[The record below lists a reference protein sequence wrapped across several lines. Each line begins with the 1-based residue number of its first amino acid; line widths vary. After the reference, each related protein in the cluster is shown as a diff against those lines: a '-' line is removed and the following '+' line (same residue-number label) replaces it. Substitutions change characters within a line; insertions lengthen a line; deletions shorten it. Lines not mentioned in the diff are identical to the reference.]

1 MAWGGTVNASELA
14 SLLPPGSL
22 FAACRADE
30 LADLLAL
37 ASQHDMKKGQTLLL
51 QGDPGDMLLILLA
64 GNAKVTM
71 VALNGREITL
81 DYADPGAVLGE
92 IAVLDGGART
102 ASVIALSEGSY
113 LRLTRAAFEA
123 FVERQPGMAWRLMKE
138 LARRLR
144 QTNNTIESDRAFA
157 SGPRL
162 ARFLQRLTMA
172 GNADGRL
179 RLDLSQSDL
188 GSFAGMSREN
198 INRQLSAWADVGIIA
213 LEHGQ
218 IRILDNTFLTEI
230 AESAD

>member
-1 MAWGGTVNASELA
+1 MNAAEL
-14 SLLPPGSL
+14 SQLLPEGSL

-30 LADLLAL
+30 LEDLLAL
-37 ASQHDMKKGQTLLL
+37 ASRHDMKRGQTLLL
-51 QGDPGDMLLILLA
+51 QGDPGDNLIILL
-64 GNAKVTM
+64 GGQAKVTM

-102 ASVIALSEGSY
+102 ASVIALADGSY

-144 QTNNTIESDRAFA
+144 QANATIESDRAFA

-172 GNADGRL
+172 GSDDGRL
-179 RLDLSQSDL
+179 RLDLNQSEL
-188 GSFAGMSREN
+188 GNFAGMSREN
-198 INRQLSAWADVGIIA
+198 INRQLSAWADSGIIA
-213 LEHGQ
+213 LDHGR
-218 IRILDNTFLTEI
+218 ITILDSTFLTEI
-230 AESAD
+230 AESSE

>member
-1 MAWGGTVNASELA
+1 MDASQLSA
-14 SLLPPGSL
+14 LLPVGSL

-30 LADLLAL
+30 LADLLGL
-37 ASQHDMKKGQTLLL
+37 SSQNVMKKGQTLLL
-51 QGDPGDMLLILLA
+51 QGDPGDSLIILLT
-64 GNAKVTM
+64 GNARVTM
-71 VALNGREITL
+71 VAQNGREITL

-92 IAVLDGGART
+92 ISVLDGGERS
-102 ASVIALSEGSY
+102 ASVIALSEGRY

-144 QTNNTIESDRAFA
+144 QTNSTIESDRAFA

-162 ARFLQRLTMA
+162 ARFLQRLTLRDSV
-172 GNADGRL
+172 DGRL
-179 RLDLSQSDL
+179 RLDLSQSEL

-198 INRQLSAWADVGIIA
+198 INRQLGAWADCGVIA

-218 IRILDNTFLTEI
+218 IRVLDSTFLSEI
-230 AESAD
+230 AASSE

>member
-1 MAWGGTVNASELA
+1 MMDASQLSA
-14 SLLPPGSL
+14 LLPQGSL

-30 LADLLAL
+30 LADLLGL
-37 ASQHDMKKGQTLLL
+37 SSENNMKKGQTLLL
-51 QGDPGDMLLILLA
+51 QGDPGDSLIILLT
-64 GNAKVTM
+64 GNARVTM
-71 VALNGREITL
+71 VAQNGREITL

-92 IAVLDGGART
+92 IAVLDDGERT
-102 ASVIALSEGSY
+102 ASVIALSDGRY

-144 QTNNTIESDRAFA
+144 QTNSTIESDRAFA

-162 ARFLQRLTMA
+162 ARFLQRLTMRDSK
-172 GNADGRL
+172 DGRL
-179 RLDLSQSDL
+179 RLDLSQSEL

-198 INRQLSAWADVGIIA
+198 INRQLGAWADCGIIA

-218 IRILDNTFLTEI
+218 IRVLDSTFLSEI
-230 AESAD
+230 AASSE

>member
-1 MAWGGTVNASELA
+1 MNASDLA
-14 SLLPPGSL
+14 AILPEGSL

-30 LADLLAL
+30 LTDLLAL
-37 ASQHDMKKGQTLLL
+37 SSRHDMKKGQTLLL
-51 QGDPGDMLLILLA
+51 QGDPGDQLLILLS

-71 VALNGREITL
+71 VAQNGREITL

-92 IAVLDGGART
+92 IAVLNGGGRS
-102 ASVIALSEGSY
+102 ASVIAVSAGSY

-123 FVERQPGMAWRLMKE
+123 FIERQPGVAWRLLKE

-144 QTNNTIESDRAFA
+144 QTNDTVESDRAFT

-162 ARFLQRLTMA
+162 ARFLQRLTLSS
-172 GNADGRL
+172 NSDGRL
-179 RLDLSQSDL
+179 RLDLSQTEL

-198 INRQLSAWADVGIIA
+198 INRQLSAWADAGIIA

-218 IRILDNTFLTEI
+218 IRVLDGRFLSEI
-230 AESAD
+230 AASCE

>member
-1 MAWGGTVNASELA
+1 MNASELA
-14 SLLPPGSL
+14 ALLPDGSL

-30 LADLLAL
+30 LDDLLSL

-51 QGDPGDMLLILLA
+51 QGDPGDMLLILLS
-64 GNAKVTM
+64 GQAKVTM

-102 ASVIALSEGSY
+102 ASVIALANGQY

-144 QTNNTIESDRAFA
+144 QTNSTIESDRAFA

-162 ARFLQRLTMA
+162 ARFLQRLTLS
-172 GNADGRL
+172 GNGDGRL
-179 RLDLSQSDL
+179 RLDLNQSEL
-188 GSFAGMSREN
+188 GNFAGMSREN
-198 INRQLSAWADVGIIA
+198 INRQLSAWADSGIVG
-213 LEHGQ
+213 LDHGK
-218 IRILDNTFLTEI
+218 ITILDSTFLSEI
-230 AESAD
+230 AESAE

>member
-1 MAWGGTVNASELA
+1 MNASELA
-14 SLLPPGSL
+14 ALLPDGSL

-30 LADLLAL
+30 LDDLLSL

-51 QGDPGDMLLILLA
+51 QGDPGDMLIILLS
-64 GNAKVTM
+64 GQAKVTM

-102 ASVIALSEGSY
+102 ASVIALANGQY

-144 QTNNTIESDRAFA
+144 QTNSTIESDRAFA

-162 ARFLQRLTMA
+162 ARFLQRLTLS
-172 GNADGRL
+172 GNGDGRL
-179 RLDLSQSDL
+179 RLDLNQSEL
-188 GSFAGMSREN
+188 GNFAGMSREN
-198 INRQLSAWADVGIIA
+198 INRQLSAWADAGIVG
-213 LEHGQ
+213 LDHGK
-218 IRILDNTFLTEI
+218 ITILDSTFLSEI
-230 AESAD
+230 AESAE

>member
-1 MAWGGTVNASELA
+1 MDASELA
-14 SLLPPGSL
+14 ALLPDGSL

-37 ASQHDMKKGQTLLL
+37 SSRHDMKKGQTLLL
-51 QGDPGDMLLILLA
+51 QGDPGDMLLILLS

-71 VALNGREITL
+71 VAQNGREITL

-92 IAVLDGGART
+92 IAVLDGGARS
-102 ASVIALSEGSY
+102 ASVIALSAGAY
-113 LRLTRAAFEA
+113 LRLTRAAFQT
-123 FVERQPGMAWRLMKE
+123 FIERQPGVAWRLLKE

-144 QTNNTIESDRAFA
+144 QTNNTVESDRAFA

-172 GNADGRL
+172 GHSDGRL
-179 RLDLSQSDL
+179 RLDLSQTEL

-198 INRQLSAWADVGIIA
+198 INRQLSAWAESKIIA
-213 LEHGQ
+213 LDHGQ
-218 IRILDNTFLTEI
+218 IRVLDSTFLSEI
-230 AESAD
+230 AASSE